1 MTLKAVAINQRYSA
15 LAESCCSLSCGGALA
30 LSDPRPGETCVDL
43 GSGRGNDVIRMA
55 EQVGPEGYAYGID
68 ISEGMV
74 EKARKNLEKFEIKN
88 AEILRSDLTR
98 LPLDSRSVDL
108 VISNC
113 AVNHADDKDAVWS
126 EIHRILKGGGRFVVS
141 DIYSLDTVPEE
152 YRTDPVAVAECW
164 AGSVPRDEY
173 LGQLR
178 RAGFEEVTVL
188 DESSPYRKGR
198 IEIASW
204 TIRGVKT
211 P

>member
-1 MTLKAVAINQRYSA
+1 M
-15 LAESCCSLSCGGALA
+15 
-30 LSDPRPGETCVDL
+30 
-43 GSGRGNDVIRMA
+43 
-55 EQVGPEGYAYGID
+55 
-68 ISEGMV
+68 
-74 EKARKNLEKFEIKN
+74 
-88 AEILRSDLTR
+88 
-98 LPLDSRSVDL
+98 
-108 VISNC
+108 
-113 AVNHADDKDAVWS
+113 
-126 EIHRILKGGGRFVVS
+126 VS